1 VATSNLAVI
10 MHPVKILLP
19 QTILEEDE
27 EGIAIIFDGVP
38 AQLHPLSVDIN
49 GATVTNFP
57 RVITYLKSKMRIKR
71 YSLQPIFLV

>member
-10 MHPVKILLP
+10 THPVKILLP

-49 GATVTNFP
+49 GATVTFP